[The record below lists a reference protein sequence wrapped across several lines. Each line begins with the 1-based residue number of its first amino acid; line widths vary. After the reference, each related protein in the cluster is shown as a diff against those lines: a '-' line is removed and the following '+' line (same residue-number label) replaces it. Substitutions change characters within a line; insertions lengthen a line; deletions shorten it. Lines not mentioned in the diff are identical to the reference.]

1 MRKKCVNFASF
12 SQELLKKKARAWPTM
27 SLANNE
33 LKLRKIAKSFFFAW
47 SRENAE
53 IWKKFLLAFF
63 LKARKILN

>member
-33 LKLRKIAKSFFFAW
+33 LKLRKIAKSFFLHGQEKMLK
-47 SRENAE
+47 SG
-53 IWKKFLLAFF
+53 KSSSLLFS
-63 LKARKILN
+63 LKQGKY

>member
-33 LKLRKIAKSFFFAW
+33 LKLRKIAKSFFCMVK
-47 SRENAE
+47 REC
-53 IWKKFLLAFF
+53 
-63 LKARKILN
+63 